1 MDIVGQMIGIVSCAR
16 KIDDDRLIDS
26 YYSSG
31 RNFSR
36 IIFNEKIIRS
46 KRRRRRLTGL
56 LSETNFELILE
67 LKGKLRQSLSFA

>member
-1 MDIVGQMIGIVSCAR
+1 MIGIVSCAR